1 MSPEIVVV
9 FALLFV
15 AVVLFATEWL
25 PVDLVALVVM
35 SALLVS
41 GIVTPAEG
49 VAGFGNPATV
59 TVGAM
64 FILSAGLFKTGAV
77 NFVGAALARVGRRSL
92 WLALLVIMLGI
103 GAISAFIN
111 NTAAVAI
118 FLPIMLGLAET
129 LRVSPSKLLM
139 PLSFASMF
147 GGVCTLIGTST
158 NIIVGAIAEQH
169 AQPPFRM
176 FEFLPLGLIV
186 FACGVLYMLLV
197 GVRLIPNR
205 RTSDDLT
212 QNYRMDA
219 YLTDIV
225 LRPESESVG
234 VALGR
239 SPLVRELNIAVLEI
253 FRGDERLAMPNPETL
268 LEAGDVLR
276 VRADVRE
283 ISVLQDRVGVMLKPG
298 MSWREADIE
307 SAEAALVEAVVS
319 PDSVLVGRTLE
330 DLRFRQTFGAT
341 VLAIRHHGK
350 LLHANL
356 STTPL
361 RAGDSL
367 LTEVRRERLGQLK
380 QNRAFVIVSEVELP
394 EFRRNKIVP
403 ALLIVGGV
411 VLTAALGALPIVTSA
426 VAGAALLVLT
436 RCLSLEEAYAAVEWR
451 IIFLLAGV
459 LTLGVAL
466 EKTGGAR
473 LLSSGLISTVGD
485 WGPVALVAAFYLV
498 TTLLTETMSNN
509 ATAALLAPVAIATAE
524 TLGVNPRPLLM
535 AVAFAASASFMTPVG
550 YQTNALIYG
559 PGQYKF
565 TDFLRVG
572 TPLNLLLW
580 LLSSLLIPVFWPL

>member
-1 MSPEIVVV
+1 MSTEILVV
-9 FALLFV
+9 FALLAA

-64 FILSAGLFKTGAV
+64 FVISAGLFRTGAV
-77 NFVGAALARVGRRSL
+77 NFAGAALARLGRRSL
-92 WLALLVIMLGI
+92 WLALLAVMLGV
-103 GAISAFIN
+103 GFISAFIN

-118 FLPIMLGLAET
+118 FLPIMLGLAEA

-158 NIIVGAIAEQH
+158 NIIVSAVAEKH
-169 AQPPFRM
+169 GQPPFGM
-176 FEFLPLGLIV
+176 FEFLPLGLAV
-186 FACGVLYMLLV
+186 FACGIVYMLV
-197 GVRLIPNR
+197 AGVRLIPSR

-212 QNYRMDA
+212 QSFRMDE

-225 LRPESESVG
+225 LLPESVSVG
-234 VALGR
+234 KPLGN

-253 FRGDERLAMPNPETL
+253 SRDGRRMAVPDPETV

-283 ISVLQDRVGVMLKPG
+283 IGALQGRVGVRLKPG
-298 MSWREADIE
+298 MKWREEDLE

-319 PDSVLVGRTLE
+319 PNSVLEGRTLE
-330 DLRFRQTFGAT
+330 DLKFRGTFGAT
-341 VLAIRHHGK
+341 VLAIRHHGEF
-350 LLHANL
+350 LRGNL
-356 STTPL
+356 GNTPL
-361 RAGDSL
+361 RAGDAL
-367 LTEVRRERLGQLK
+367 LTEVRRDRLDQLK

-394 EFRRNKIVP
+394 EFRRRKIIP
-403 ALLIVGGV
+403 ALVIVAGV
-411 VLTAALGALPIVTSA
+411 VLAASLGLAPIVVSA
-426 VAGAALLVLT
+426 VAGASLLILT
-436 RCLSLEEAYAAVEWR
+436 RCITLEEAYAAVEWR

-459 LTLGVAL
+459 LTLGTAL

-473 LLSSGLISTVGD
+473 LLSSALISTVGD
-485 WGPVALVAAFYLV
+485 WGPVALVATFYLI
-498 TTLLTETMSNN
+498 TTLFTETMSNN
-509 ATAALLAPVAIATAE
+509 ATAALLAPVAIVTAE
-524 TLGVNPRPLLM
+524 SLGVSPRPLLM
-535 AVAFAASASFMTPVG
+535 AVTFAASASFMTPVG

-565 TDFLRVG
+565 TDFMRVG
-572 TPLNLLLW
+572 GPLNLLLW
-580 LLSSLLIPVFWPL
+580 LLCSLLIPVFWPL